1 MDANQTLQALIIAGC
16 IVAIL
21 SIVYRENLAYRI
33 GEHIYVGLGI
43 GYVLYQGVDRVIAYV
58 WTPIATKGEWIWIV
72 PAILGIMT
80 YTRFWSKYRWISRWP
95 VSLVIGSGVG
105 LAMGGLVATMI
116 VSLIVSTITM
126 NFSNV
131 SNIIFLV
138 AVVTTIAYF
147 IFTKEQTGSMGYVSR
162 VGRIFMMASFGAAM
176 ASNLFAFMSLL
187 GGAITPL
194 VKYPGYFVTA
204 LALIALAA
212 SSVMLKKKQ

>member
-1 MDANQTLQALIIAGC
+1 M
-16 IVAIL
+16 AIL
-21 SIVYRENLAYRI
+21 SIIYRENIAFRI

-58 WTPIATKGEWIWIV
+58 WTPIATKGEWIWIL
-72 PAILGIMT
+72 PAILGIAT
-80 YTRFWSKYRWISRWP
+80 YTRFWRQYRWISRWP

-116 VSLIVSTITM
+116 VGLIVSTITL

-138 AVVTTIAYF
+138 AVVTTISYF
-147 IFTKEQTGSMGYVSR
+147 IFTKEQKAGLGCVTR
-162 VGRIFMMASFGAAM
+162 VGRVFMMASFGASM

-187 GGAITPL
+187 GGAIAPL
-194 VKYPGYFVTA
+194 VTYPGYYVTIPA
-204 LALIALAA
+204 LVLMIASPVL
-212 SSVMLKKKQ
+212 LRKKQ